1 MYLHMAYLG
10 RIIFSS
16 ISICWLSRLLI
27 DQPYEF
33 MAELDVKEQKDYPE
47 YLCENNRSTYSQG
60 KKYLSFLTL
69 FIGCLC
75 LLLMYLI

>member
-1 MYLHMAYLG
+1 MAYLG

-47 YLCENNRSTYSQG
+47 YLCENNRSRYSQG
-60 KKYLSFLTL
+60 KNTKSLKS
-69 FIGCLC
+69 
-75 LLLMYLI
+75 